1 MPASSARPPEVTQM
15 NVHATTTPTRTA
27 AEQALV
33 DGFAARVSDFPGDAA
48 TVSARD
54 EAVER
59 LKAGLP
65 TRKVEAWHYTDLR
78 RLLAKV
84 PPHDPT
90 AGVEPLAPVLPDSA
104 ILAVRNG
111 IAEAAPAIEGIEIV
125 RVAEALAEGRMASLA
140 PLDGDDVVTRLN
152 TAFVTDGFDLLVAE
166 GQDIAT
172 SLELQNL
179 HAGGQVHARF
189 GLKAGR
195 GSTVTVVERQAGT
208 GEALS
213 SSVSEVTVEDDA
225 SVRWLIVQEQD
236 AGTSHMAQFRARL
249 GRNARLTLFIMN
261 AGGRL
266 VRQEVRVDQ
275 SGEGSDFQLRG
286 VNLLAGEGHTDVTM
300 VLDHSAPHTT
310 STELLRNVATDRAH
324 GVFQGQ
330 IRVDR
335 IAQKTD
341 ARMACNTLL
350 LSDDA
355 EFSTK
360 PELEIFADDVA
371 CGHGATVTEIDHD
384 HLFYL
389 MARGVDEKTARGLL
403 VKAFLR
409 EVVEELDDEPVVEAL
424 EAKLDQW
431 FAEHG

>member
-1 MPASSARPPEVTQM
+1 M
-15 NVHATTTPTRTA
+15 NIHATPPRTP

-33 DGFAARVSDFPGDAA
+33 DAFSERVSDLPGDAA
-48 TVSARD
+48 MVSARD
-54 EAVER
+54 DAVEA

-78 RLLAKV
+78 RLLSSV
-84 PPHDPT
+84 PAFDPT
-90 AGVEPLAPVLPDSA
+90 AATETLAPLLGDAKVF
-104 ILAVRNG
+104 AVRNG
-111 IAEAAPAIEGIEIV
+111 VADQPPVLDGLETVRLAAAM
-125 RVAEALAEGRMASLA
+125 AEGRGAPLA
-140 PLDGDDVVTRLN
+140 PADRDDVVARLN
-152 TAFVTDGFDLLVAE
+152 TAFVSDGFDVRIGE
-166 GQDIAT
+166 GVDVGAPI
-172 SLELQNL
+172 EFQNL
-179 HAGGQVHARF
+179 HGGGQVHARF
-189 GLKAGR
+189 RLTAAK
-195 GSTVTVVERQAGT
+195 GSTVTVVERQAGA

-213 SSVSEVTVEDDA
+213 SSVSEVTVGDDA
-225 SVRWLIVQEQD
+225 AVRWLIVQEQP
-236 AGTSHMAQFRARL
+236 AAVSHLAQFRARL
-249 GRNARLTLFIMN
+249 GRNAKLTLFIMN

-275 SGEGSDFQLRG
+275 SGEGSEFRLRG
-286 VNLLAGEGHTDVTM
+286 VNLLAGEGHSDVTM
-300 VLDHSAPHTT
+300 VLDHAAPHTT
-310 STELLRNVATDRAH
+310 STELLRNVVTDRAR

-335 IAQKTD
+335 LAQKTD

-371 CGHGATVTEIDHD
+371 CGHGATVTEIDRD

-389 MARGVDEKTARGLL
+389 IARGIGEKTARGLL
-403 VKAFLR
+403 VKAFLA
-409 EVVEELDDEPVVEAL
+409 EVVEELEDEPLVAAL
-424 EAKLDQW
+424 EAKLDAW